1 MDPTEETVN
10 NEEQQQ
16 PEQIEQVEE
25 VPTIKKKELSQKQI
39 DHLNAIRVKA
49 LDRKRE
55 IKLKKNEE
63 YKKQAMEKKVQ
74 QVEIKQEVVKQE
86 VVKPEVVKQEVVK
99 PEELKKKKVVK
110 KVIKYIEADD
120 DESDEEEIIITKPKK
135 KDKQVVPVEAVK
147 QAEPS
152 YSDLLYN
159 SSLERLQTKLLSER
173 AKSIVHAVIPN
184 YY

>member
-1 MDPTEETVN
+1 MDPTEETIN

-16 PEQIEQVEE
+16 PIEQVEE

-74 QVEIKQEVVKQE
+74 QVEIKQEVKPE
-86 VVKPEVVKQEVVK
+86 VVKPEVKPEVVK
-99 PEELKKKKVVK
+99 H
-110 KVIKYIEADD
+110 
-120 DESDEEEIIITKPKK
+120 
-135 KDKQVVPVEAVK
+135 
-147 QAEPS
+147 
-152 YSDLLYN
+152 
-159 SSLERLQTKLLSER
+159 SSLQQGM
-173 AKSIVHAVIPN
+173 IGGAVP
-184 YY
+184 